1 MSFRAKLY
9 MSMAF
14 TLALFVAITSLVLAL
29 ILTLLN
35 FNLVFIIGLVIAFNV
50 FEWMMAPYF
59 IDAIYHVRSLR
70 REEYPWLHEI
80 VEHLARRMD
89 IKTPKLMLAQISIP
103 NAFAYGS
110 PLTGPRVA
118 VTRGLLENLDREEI
132 EAVLGHELGHL
143 KHHDVGV
150 MMFLSL
156 IPSMFFL
163 IARYAMF
170 ATFLGGGDSRDR
182 GGGIAA
188 LIVVALVSYLVYFVL
203 ILLLLR
209 HSRLREYFAD
219 YESSINVPLGAR
231 KLAAALARIS
241 VVTSGLGKRVERE
254 IAKAAAFKALL
265 IADPEEYRVNVFGH
279 THNWEQDY
287 QLALRIASERRKS
300 LSWFSTHPPLHERL
314 RRLIELDRE
323 LSGRPDYYNR

>member
-1 MSFRAKLY
+1 MSFKTKLY
-9 MSMAF
+9 VSMAV
-14 TLALFVAITSLVLAL
+14 TLALFIAITSLVLAL
-29 ILTLLN
+29 ILELFN
-35 FNLVFIIGLVIAFNV
+35 FDIAFIAGIVVAFNV
-50 FEWMMAPYF
+50 FEWMIAPYF
-59 IDAIYHVRSLR
+59 IDAIYRVRPLR
-70 REEYPWLHEI
+70 SEEYPWLHEI
-80 VEHLARRMD
+80 VEYLSKRMGV
-89 IKTPKLMLAQISIP
+89 KKPKLMLAQISVP

-118 VTRGLLENLDREEI
+118 VTKGLIENLDRDEI

-143 KHHDVGV
+143 KHHDVSV

-163 IARYAMF
+163 IARYAML
-170 ATFLGGGDSRDR
+170 ATFLGGGTRDR
-182 GGGIAA
+182 DGGVAA
-188 LIVVALVSYLVYFVL
+188 LAIIAFVSYIVYFIL

-241 VVTSGLGKRVERE
+241 VVTGSLGRRVERE

-265 IADPEEYRVNVFGH
+265 IADPEEYHIRAFSH
-279 THNWEQDY
+279 TRSWEQDY
-287 QLALRIASERRKS
+287 QLALRIASERRRS
-300 LSWFSTHPPLHERL
+300 FSWFSTHPPLHERL

-323 LSGRPDYYNR
+323 LSRRPEYYNG

>member
-1 MSFRAKLY
+1 LSFKAKLY
-9 MSMAF
+9 TSMIL

-35 FNLVFIIGLVIAFNV
+35 VSLMFIIGLVVALNL
-50 FEWMMAPYF
+50 FEWMIAPYF
-59 IDAIYHVRSLR
+59 IDAIYHVRPLS
-70 REEYPWLHEI
+70 ENEYPWLHEI
-80 VEHLARRMD
+80 VERLARRMG
-89 IKTPKLMLAQISIP
+89 IKKPRLMLAQINVP

-110 PLTGPRVA
+110 PITGPRVA
-118 VTRGLLENLDREEI
+118 VTKGLIENLDREEI
-132 EAVLGHELGHL
+132 EAVIGHELGHL

-170 ATFLGGGDSRDR
+170 ATFLGGDSRDR

-188 LIVVALVSYLVYFVL
+188 LVIVALVSYLVYFVL

-219 YESSINVPLGAR
+219 YESAVNVPLGAR

-241 VVTSGLGKRVERE
+241 VVTSNLGKRVERE
-254 IAKAAAFKALL
+254 MARAAAFKALL
-265 IADPEEYRVNVFGH
+265 IADPEEYRVGIFGRSYS
-279 THNWEQDY
+279 WEQDY
-287 QLALRIASERRKS
+287 QLALRIASERKKS
-300 LSWFSTHPPLHERL
+300 FSWFSTHPPLHERL

-323 LSGRPDYYNR
+323 LSNRPDYYRG

>member
-1 MSFRAKLY
+1 MSFKTKLY
-9 MSMAF
+9 TSMAL

-35 FNLVFIIGLVIAFNV
+35 LDLVFIIGLVVALNL
-50 FEWMMAPYF
+50 FEWMVAPYF
-59 IDAIYHVRSLR
+59 IDAIYHVRPLR
-70 REEYPWLHEI
+70 RAEYPWLHEI
-80 VEHLARRMD
+80 VERLSKRMGV
-89 IKTPKLMLAQISIP
+89 KKPKLMLAQISVP

-118 VTRGLLENLDREEI
+118 VTKGLVENLDRDEI

-170 ATFLGGGDSRDR
+170 ATFLGGDSRDR

-188 LIVVALVSYLVYFVL
+188 LALVALISYLVYFVL

-241 VVTSGLGKRVERE
+241 VVTGSLGRRVERE

-265 IADPEEYRVNVFGH
+265 IADPEEYHVKAFSYTRS
-279 THNWEQDY
+279 WEQDY
-287 QLALRIASERRKS
+287 QLALKIASERRRS
-300 LSWFSTHPPLHERL
+300 FSWFSTHPPLHERL

-323 LSGRPDYYNR
+323 LSRRPEYYNG

>member
-1 MSFRAKLY
+1 MSFKTKLY
-9 MSMAF
+9 ASMAL

-35 FNLVFIIGLVIAFNV
+35 LNIAFIIGIVVAFNI
-50 FEWMMAPYF
+50 FEWMIASYF
-59 IDAIYHVRSLR
+59 IDAIYHVRPLG

-80 VEHLARRMD
+80 VERLSRRMG
-89 IKTPKLMLAQISIP
+89 IKTPKLMIAQISVP

-118 VTRGLLENLDREEI
+118 VTRGLIENLDREEI
-132 EAVLGHELGHL
+132 EAVIGHELGHL
-143 KHHDVGV
+143 RHHDVGI

-170 ATFLGGGDSRDR
+170 ATFLGGDSRDR
-182 GGGIAA
+182 GGGVAA
-188 LIVVALVSYLVYFVL
+188 LVIVALVSYLVYFVL

-219 YESSINVPLGAR
+219 YESAVNVPLGAR

-241 VVTSGLGKRVERE
+241 VVTGSLGKRVEKE

-265 IADPEEYRVNVFGH
+265 IADPEEYRVDIFGR
-279 THNWEQDY
+279 TRSWEQDY
-287 QLALRIASERRKS
+287 QLALRIAREQRRS
-300 LSWFSTHPPLHERL
+300 FSWFSTHPPLHERL

-323 LSGRPDYYNR
+323 LSARPDYYR